1 MARLTLPKLER
12 HLYGAADILRGKM
25 DHAEFRDFIFGILF
39 LKRCSDVFDEE
50 RERVLQE
57 ELKAGANQKEAE
69 EAADDLRNYD
79 RFFVPERARWRTIL
93 EKSTEPAV
101 GDMLNKALGA
111 LSEANEVILGGVMDH
126 IDFTRKV
133 GDSILPDGK
142 LAALIRHFN
151 KYRLLDSNF
160 EHSDL
165 LGSAYEYLIYMFAE
179 AGGRK
184 GGDFYTPR
192 DVVRMMVRLIKP
204 QEGME
209 IYDPCCGSGGM
220 LIFSKRYVEE
230 NGGNGNNL
238 FLYGQD
244 SSGSAWVV
252 CKMNMILHG
261 IREKADIQNEDTLA
275 HPRHLDH
282 GELRRFDRVITN
294 PPFGINYTREGMEYR
309 ERFRY
314 GFCPESG
321 KKAELM
327 FIQHM
332 LAVLR
337 PNGVL
342 ATVAPHGV
350 LFRGG
355 KEGQIRRGFIDDDL
369 IEAVIG
375 LGPNLFYGTQIPA
388 CILVMRQNG
397 KAKPKERQGK
407 ILFINADQDYEPGR
421 AQNYLRPEHAEK
433 IIRTFDNF
441 ETVPGYSRVVDLDE
455 IKANDYNLN
464 IRRYADNAPPPEPHD
479 VRAHLLG
486 GIPKAEVQAK
496 KDLLASH
503 GLKPDALFVERDE
516 KYLDFAPA
524 IADRAAIKPAIEAN
538 ACVQRKEKKL
548 RDAFA
553 QWWESHKGRLERLP
567 GNNNVMKLRADYLAS
582 FEEALAPVGL
592 LDRFKIVGVVAT
604 WWNQAYDELKT
615 IVAQGF
621 TGLIDGWVQTIKD
634 FIEGEDDNQDDDFK
648 PLEHK
653 IVARLIPEYLQEL
666 AEAEAEIERIKAEKE
681 SFERGEHL
689 EDSDEEYDGK
699 ERNYGKELEDRIKEL
714 KGRLVE
720 KLGRVR
726 IPAVNGDDDD
736 DVSATQFLENLAKT
750 KAAAKAVQDNIA
762 ELEPIV
768 EEMMEAQQLV
778 APYKQIKKDLAA
790 ARRKYKLLKAALVK
804 RLEEAR
810 AKLSAE
816 DDKDI
821 VLDLIREGMARH
833 LERYVVA
840 HRQDVV
846 AVVESWWD
854 KYATPMQ
861 DTEKQRD
868 KAAKQL
874 AKLIGGLGYV

>member
-1 MARLTLPKLER
+1 LAKLTLPKLER

-25 DHAEFRDFIFGILF
+25 DHAEFRDFIFGMLF
-39 LKRCSDVFDEE
+39 LKRCSDVFEEE
-50 RERVLQE
+50 RERVIQE
-57 ELKAGANQKEAE
+57 ELKAGASKKEAE
-69 EAADDLRNYD
+69 ESAEDSRYYDL
-79 RFFVPERARWRTIL
+79 FFVPKRARWAQIRDHL
-93 EKSTEPAV
+93 HNNV
-101 GDMLNKALGA
+101 GDGLNKALGA
-111 LSEANEVILGGVMDH
+111 LAEANIVLSGVMDH

-133 GDSILPDGK
+133 GDSSLPDSK
-142 LAALIRHFN
+142 LRALIKHFN
-151 KYRLLDSNF
+151 KYRLRNSDF
-160 EHSDL
+160 EHTDL

-179 AGGRK
+179 SGGRK

-204 QEGME
+204 QERME
-209 IYDPCCGSGGM
+209 VYDPCCGSGGM

-230 NGGNGNNL
+230 NGGDGNNL

-244 SSGSAWVV
+244 SNGSAWVV

-261 IREKADIQNEDTLA
+261 ISEKADIQNDDTLA

-294 PPFGINYTREGMEYR
+294 PPFGINYSREGMEFK

-332 LAVLR
+332 VAVLR
-337 PNGVL
+337 PNGML

-355 KEGQIRRGFIDDDL
+355 KEGQIRKGFIDEDL

-388 CILVMRQNG
+388 CILVMRQNS
-397 KAKPKERQGK
+397 KAKPKERRGK
-407 ILFINADQDYEPGR
+407 ILFINADQDYEAGR

-433 IIRTFDNF
+433 IIRTFENY
-441 ETVPGYSRVVDLDE
+441 ETIPGYSRVVDLDE
-455 IKANDYNLN
+455 IEANDYNLN

-479 VRAHLLG
+479 VRAHLVG
-486 GIPKAEVQAK
+486 GIPKAEVEAK
-496 KDLLASH
+496 KNLLASH
-503 GLKPDALFVERDE
+503 GLKPVVLFVERDE
-516 KYLDFAPA
+516 KYFDFAPA
-524 IADRAAIKPAIEAN
+524 ITDRAAIKKVIEEN
-538 ACVQRKEKKL
+538 SGVKGKEKKL
-548 RDAFA
+548 RDAFDG
-553 QWWESHKGRLERLP
+553 WWEAQKGKIERLP
-567 GNNNVMKLRADYLAS
+567 GNNNVMKVRAAYLRS

-592 LDRFKIVGVVAT
+592 LDRFKIAGVIAS
-604 WWNQAYDELKT
+604 WWNSAYDELKT
-615 IVAQGF
+615 IVSQGF

-634 FIEGEDDNQDDDFK
+634 FIEGDDDGLDDDFK

-653 IVARLIPEYLQEL
+653 IVAKLIPEYLQEL
-666 AEAEAEIERIKAEKE
+666 ADAEAEIERCKAEKE

-699 ERNYGKELEDRIKEL
+699 DRNYGKELEDRIKEM

-720 KLGRVR
+720 KIGRVR
-726 IPAVNGDDDD
+726 IPTLNGNGDDP
-736 DVSATQFLENLAKT
+736 SPTQFLKNLAKT
-750 KAAAKAVQDNIA
+750 KAAAKAVMENI
-762 ELEPIV
+762 EDLEPIV

-778 APYKQIKKDLAA
+778 QPYKQIKKDLTA
-790 ARRKYKLLKAALVK
+790 ARRRYKALKAALVK

-810 AKLSAE
+810 AKLSAK
-816 DDKDI
+816 DDKEI

-840 HRQDVV
+840 HRQQVV
-846 AVVESWWD
+846 AVVENWWD
-854 KYATPMQ
+854 KYATPIE
-861 DTEKQRD
+861 DTEKERD
-868 KAAKQL
+868 RAAKQL
-874 AKLIGGLGYV
+874 AKLIGGLGYD

>member
-1 MARLTLPKLER
+1 MAKLTLPKLER

-25 DHAEFRDFIFGILF
+25 DHAEFRDFIFGMLF
-39 LKRCSDVFDEE
+39 LKRCSDVFEEE
-50 RERVLQE
+50 RERVIQE
-57 ELKAGANQKEAE
+57 ELKAGASKKEAE
-69 EAADDLRNYD
+69 ESAEDSRYYDL
-79 RFFVPERARWRTIL
+79 FFVPKRARWQQIRDHL
-93 EKSTEPAV
+93 HNNV
-101 GDMLNKALGA
+101 GDGLNKALGA
-111 LSEANEVILGGVMDH
+111 LAEANIVLSGVMDH

-133 GDSILPDGK
+133 GDSALPDSK
-142 LAALIRHFN
+142 LRALIKHFN
-151 KYRLLDSNF
+151 KYRLRNSDF

-179 AGGRK
+179 SGGRK

-204 QEGME
+204 QERME
-209 IYDPCCGSGGM
+209 VYDPCCGSGGM

-230 NGGNGNNL
+230 NGGDGNNL

-244 SSGSAWVV
+244 SNGSAWVV

-261 IREKADIQNEDTLA
+261 INEKADIQNDDTLA

-294 PPFGINYTREGMEYR
+294 PPFGINYSREGMEFK

-332 LAVLR
+332 VAVLR
-337 PNGVL
+337 PNGML
-342 ATVAPHGV
+342 TTVAPHGV

-355 KEGQIRRGFIDDDL
+355 KEGQIRKGFIDEDL

-388 CILVMRQNG
+388 CILVMRQNS
-397 KAKPKERQGK
+397 KAKPKERRGK
-407 ILFINADQDYEPGR
+407 ILFINADQDYEAGR

-433 IIRTFDNF
+433 IIRTFENY
-441 ETVPGYSRVVDLDE
+441 ETIPGYSRVVDLDE

-464 IRRYADNAPPPEPHD
+464 IRRYADNAPPSEPQD
-479 VRAHLLG
+479 VRAHLVG
-486 GIPKAEVQAK
+486 GIPKAEVEAK

-503 GLKPDALFVERDE
+503 GLKPVVLFVERDE
-516 KYLDFAPA
+516 KYFDFAPA
-524 IADRAAIKPAIEAN
+524 ITDRAAIKKVIEENSA
-538 ACVQRKEKKL
+538 VRRKEKKL
-548 RDAFA
+548 RDAFDGWWGA
-553 QWWESHKGRLERLP
+553 QKGKLERLP
-567 GNNNVMKLRADYLAS
+567 GNNNVMKVRAAYLRS

-592 LDRFKIVGVVAT
+592 LDRFKIAGVIAS
-604 WWNQAYDELKT
+604 WWNSAYDELKT
-615 IVAQGF
+615 IVSQGF

-634 FIEGEDDNQDDDFK
+634 FIEGDDDGLDDDFK

-653 IVARLIPEYLQEL
+653 IVAKLIPEYLQEL
-666 AEAEAEIERIKAEKE
+666 ADAEAEIERWKAEKE

-699 ERNYGKELEDRIKEL
+699 DRNYGKELEDRIKEM

-720 KLGRVR
+720 KIGRVR
-726 IPAVNGDDDD
+726 ILTLNGNGDDP
-736 DVSATQFLENLAKT
+736 SPTQFLKNLAKT
-750 KAAAKAVQDNIA
+750 KAAAKTVMENI
-762 ELEPIV
+762 EDLEPIV

-778 APYKQIKKDLAA
+778 QPYKQIKKDLTA
-790 ARRKYKLLKAALVK
+790 ARRRYKALKAALVK

-810 AKLSAE
+810 AKLSE
-816 DDKDI
+816 KVDRKI

-840 HRQDVV
+840 HRQQVV
-846 AVVESWWD
+846 AVAETWWD
-854 KYATPMQ
+854 KYATPMH
-861 DTEKQRD
+861 DTEKSRD

-874 AKLIGGLGYV
+874 AKLIGGLGYE

>member
-1 MARLTLPKLER
+1 LAKLTLPKLER

-25 DHAEFRDFIFGILF
+25 DHAEFRDFIFGMLF

-50 RERVLQE
+50 RERVIQE
-57 ELKAGANQKEAE
+57 ELKAGASKEEAE
-69 EAADDLRNYD
+69 EAAEDPRNYD
-79 RFFVPERARWRTIL
+79 NFFVPKRARWSEIRDNLHTN
-93 EKSTEPAV
+93 V
-101 GDMLNKALGA
+101 GDGLNKALGA
-111 LSEANEVILGGVMDH
+111 LAEANLVLSGVMDH

-133 GDSILPDGK
+133 GDSSLPDSK
-142 LAALIRHFN
+142 LRALIKHFN
-151 KYRLLDSNF
+151 KYRLRNSDF
-160 EHSDL
+160 EHTDL

-179 AGGRK
+179 SGGRK

-204 QEGME
+204 REGME

-230 NGGNGNNL
+230 HGGDGNNL

-261 IREKADIQNEDTLA
+261 ISQKADIQNDDTLT

-294 PPFGINYTREGMEYR
+294 PPFGINYSREGMEFK
-309 ERFRY
+309 ERFRF

-337 PNGVL
+337 PNGML

-355 KEGQIRRGFIDDDL
+355 KERDIRKGFIDEDL

-388 CILVMRQNG
+388 CILVMRQNSN
-397 KAKPKERQGK
+397 AKPKERQGK

-433 IIRTFDNF
+433 IVRTFENF
-441 ETVPGYSRVVDLDE
+441 ETIPGYSRVVDLAE

-486 GIPKAEVQAK
+486 GVPKAEIEAK
-496 KDLLASH
+496 RDLLASH
-503 GLKPDALFVERDE
+503 GLKPDVLFVDRDE
-516 KYLDFAPA
+516 KYYNFVPA
-524 IADRAAIKPAIEAN
+524 ITDRAAIKKTIEENPGVRRREQELRN
-538 ACVQRKEKKL
+538 AFSRWWDTNKAKL
-548 RDAFA
+548 
-553 QWWESHKGRLERLP
+553 EGLP
-567 GNNNVMKLRADYLAS
+567 GNNNVMQVRADYLVT
-582 FEEALAPVGL
+582 FEEALVPVGL
-592 LDRFKIVGVVAT
+592 LDRFKIAGVIAS
-604 WWNQAYDELKT
+604 WWNHAYDELKT

-634 FIEGEDDNQDDDFK
+634 FIEGEDDTQDDDFK

-653 IVARLIPEYLQEL
+653 IVAKLIPEYLQEL
-666 AEAEAEIERIKAEKE
+666 AEAEAEIERLKAEKE
-681 SFERGEHL
+681 AFERGEHL

-699 ERNYGKELEDRIKEL
+699 ERNYAKELKQEADTAKGRIKEL
-714 KGRLVE
+714 LVKVSFPTKGIDFSAISAAEYLERITKPANRNAVE
-720 KLGRVR
+720 ANRTEILDLLDTFIRNT
-726 IPAVNGDDDD
+726 A
-736 DVSATQFLENLAKT
+736 LL
-750 KAAAKAVQDNIA
+750 
-762 ELEPIV
+762 
-768 EEMMEAQQLV
+768 
-778 APYKQIKKDLAA
+778 APYAEISKALTEARKKYRA
-790 ARRKYKLLKAALVK
+790 LKAALVK

-816 DDKDI
+816 DDKAI
-821 VLDLIREGMARH
+821 VLDLIREGLARH
-833 LERYVVA
+833 LERFVAA
-840 HRQDVV
+840 HRQEVV
-846 AVVESWWD
+846 AIAEKWWD
-854 KYATPMQ
+854 KYAVPMR
-861 DTEKQRD
+861 DIEKERD

-874 AKLIGGLGYV
+874 AKLIGGLGYVR

>member
-1 MARLTLPKLER
+1 MAKLTLPRLEK

-25 DHAEFRDFIFGILF
+25 DHAEFRDFIFGMLF
-39 LKRCSDVFDEE
+39 LKRCSDVFEEE
-50 RERVLQE
+50 RERVIHE
-57 ELKAGANQKEAE
+57 EMKSGAAKAEAE
-69 EAADDLRNYD
+69 DAAEDSRNYD
-79 RFFVPERARWRTIL
+79 LFFVPKRARWSEIRDNL
-93 EKSTEPAV
+93 HANV
-101 GDMLNKALGA
+101 GDGLNKALGDLA
-111 LSEANEVILGGVMDH
+111 EVNLVLSGVMDH

-133 GDSILPDGK
+133 GDSSLPDSK
-142 LAALIRHFN
+142 LRALINHFN
-151 KYRLLDSNF
+151 KYRLRNSDF
-160 EHSDL
+160 EHTDL

-179 AGGRK
+179 SGGRK

-204 QEGME
+204 REKME

-230 NGGNGNNL
+230 HGGDGNNL

-261 IREKADIQNEDTLA
+261 IPEKAEIHNEDTLA
-275 HPRHLDH
+275 HPKHLEH

-309 ERFRY
+309 ERFRF

-337 PNGVL
+337 PNGML

-355 KEGQIRRGFIDDDL
+355 KEGQIRKGFLDEDL

-375 LGPNLFYGTQIPA
+375 LGPSLFYGTQIPA
-388 CILVMRQNG
+388 CILVMRQ
-397 KAKPKERQGK
+397 KSAAKPKERQGK

-433 IIRTFDNF
+433 IVRTFENY
-441 ETVPGYSRVVDLDE
+441 ETIPGYSRVVDLVE
-455 IKANDYNLN
+455 IIANDYNLN

-479 VRAHLLG
+479 VRAHLVG
-486 GIPKAEVQAK
+486 GIPKAEVAAK
-496 KDLLASH
+496 KDRLASH
-503 GLKPDALFVERDE
+503 GLKLDVLFVDRDE
-516 KYLDFAPA
+516 KYYNFSPA
-524 IADRAAIKPAIEAN
+524 ITDRAAIKKAIEEN
-538 ACVQRKEKKL
+538 AGVQRKEKKL
-548 RDAFA
+548 RDAFS
-553 QWWESHKGRLERLP
+553 QWWDTHKGKLERLP
-567 GNNNVMKLRADYLAS
+567 GNNNVMKVRADYLVT

-592 LDRFKIVGVVAT
+592 LDRFKIAGVIAS
-604 WWNQAYDELKT
+604 WWNHAYDELKT

-621 TGLIDGWVQTIKD
+621 TGLIDGWVQTIRD
-634 FIEGEDDNQDDDFK
+634 FIEGEDDSQDDDFK

-653 IVARLIPEYLQEL
+653 IVAKLIPEYLQEL
-666 AEAEAEIERIKAEKE
+666 VEAEAEIERIKAEKE
-681 SFERGEHL
+681 AFERGEHL

-699 ERNYGKELEDRIKEL
+699 DRNYGKELEDRIKDL

-720 KLGRVR
+720 KIGRVR
-726 IPAVNGDDDD
+726 IPALNGDDDEM
-736 DVSATQFLENLAKT
+736 SATQFLENLSKT
-750 KAAAKAVQDNIA
+750 KAAAKAVQENIS

-778 APYKQIKKDLAA
+778 GPYKQIKKDLAA
-790 ARRKYKLLKAALVK
+790 ARRKYKALKSALVK

-810 AKLSAE
+810 AKLSTKE
-816 DDKDI
+816 DKEI

-840 HRQDVV
+840 HRQQVV
-846 AVVESWWD
+846 AVAESWWG
-854 KYATPMQ
+854 KYAVPMQ
-861 DTEKQRD
+861 DTEKERE

-874 AKLIGGLGYV
+874 DEMLGGLSYV

>member
-1 MARLTLPKLER
+1 MAKLTLPRLER

-25 DHAEFRDFIFGILF
+25 DHAEFRDFIFGMLF
-39 LKRCSDVFDEE
+39 LKRCSDVFEEE
-50 RERVLQE
+50 RERVIHE
-57 ELKAGANQKEAE
+57 EMKSGAAKEEAE
-69 EAADDLRNYD
+69 DAAEDSRNYD
-79 RFFVPERARWRTIL
+79 LFFVPKRARWSEIRDNLHTN
-93 EKSTEPAV
+93 V
-101 GDMLNKALGA
+101 GDGLNKALGDLA
-111 LSEANEVILGGVMDH
+111 EVNLVLSGVMDH

-133 GDSILPDGK
+133 GDSSLPDNK
-142 LAALIRHFN
+142 LRALIKHFN
-151 KYRLLDSNF
+151 KYRLRNSDF
-160 EHSDL
+160 EHTDL

-179 AGGRK
+179 SGGRK

-204 QEGME
+204 KEKME

-230 NGGNGNNL
+230 HGGDGNNL

-261 IREKADIQNEDTLA
+261 IREKAEIHNDDTLA
-275 HPRHLDH
+275 HPKHLEH

-309 ERFRY
+309 ERFRF

-337 PNGVL
+337 PNGML

-355 KEGQIRRGFIDDDL
+355 KEGQIRKGFLDEDL

-375 LGPNLFYGTQIPA
+375 LGPSLFYGTQIPA
-388 CILVMRQNG
+388 CILVMRQ
-397 KAKPKERQGK
+397 KSAAKPKERQGK

-433 IIRTFDNF
+433 IVRTFENY
-441 ETVPGYSRVVDLDE
+441 ETIPGYSRVVDLDE
-455 IKANDYNLN
+455 IIANDYNLN

-503 GLKPDALFVERDE
+503 GLKPEVLFVDRDE
-516 KYLDFAPA
+516 KYYDFAPA
-524 IADRAAIKPAIEAN
+524 IADRAAIKKAIEEN
-538 ACVQRKEKKL
+538 VGVQRKEKKL

-553 QWWESHKGRLERLP
+553 EWWITHKGKLERLP
-567 GNNNVMKLRADYLAS
+567 GNNNVMKVRADYLVT

-592 LDRFKIVGVVAT
+592 LDRFKIAGVIAS
-604 WWNQAYDELKT
+604 WWNHAYDELKT

-621 TGLIDGWVQTIKD
+621 TGLIDGWVQTIRD
-634 FIEGEDDNQDDDFK
+634 FIEGEDDTQDDDFK

-653 IVARLIPEYLQEL
+653 IVAKLIPEYIQEL
-666 AEAEAEIERIKAEKE
+666 AEAEAEIERLKAEKE

-699 ERNYGKELEDRIKEL
+699 ERNYGKELEDRIKQL

-720 KLGRVR
+720 KIGRVR
-726 IPAVNGDDDD
+726 IPALDGDNDEM
-736 DVSATQFLENLAKT
+736 SATQFLENLSKT
-750 KAAAKAVQDNIA
+750 KAAAKAVQENIS

-778 APYKQIKKDLAA
+778 GPYKQIKKDLAA
-790 ARRKYKLLKAALVK
+790 ARRKYKALKAALVK

-810 AKLSAE
+810 AELSAK
-816 DDKDI
+816 DDKEI

-840 HRQDVV
+840 HRQQVV
-846 AVVESWWD
+846 AVAENWWD

-861 DTEKQRD
+861 DIEKERD

-874 AKLIGGLGYV
+874 AKLIGGLGYGQL

>member
-1 MARLTLPKLER
+1 MAKLTLPRLER

-25 DHAEFRDFIFGILF
+25 DHAEFRDFIFGMLF
-39 LKRCSDVFDEE
+39 LKRCSDVFEEE
-50 RERVLQE
+50 RERVIHE
-57 ELKAGANQKEAE
+57 EMKSGAAKEEAE
-69 EAADDLRNYD
+69 DAAEDSRNYD
-79 RFFVPERARWRTIL
+79 LFFVPKRARWSEIRDNLHTN
-93 EKSTEPAV
+93 V
-101 GDMLNKALGA
+101 GDGLNKALGDLA
-111 LSEANEVILGGVMDH
+111 EVNLVLSGVMDH

-133 GDSILPDGK
+133 GDSSLPDNK
-142 LAALIRHFN
+142 LRALIKHFN
-151 KYRLLDSNF
+151 KYRLRNSDF
-160 EHSDL
+160 EHTDL

-179 AGGRK
+179 SGGRK

-204 QEGME
+204 KEKME

-230 NGGNGNNL
+230 HGGDGNNL

-261 IREKADIQNEDTLA
+261 IREKAEIHNDDTLA
-275 HPRHLDH
+275 HPKHLEH

-309 ERFRY
+309 ERFRF

-337 PNGVL
+337 PNGML

-355 KEGQIRRGFIDDDL
+355 KEGQIRKGFLDEDL

-375 LGPNLFYGTQIPA
+375 LGPSLFYGTQIPA
-388 CILVMRQNG
+388 CILVMRQ
-397 KAKPKERQGK
+397 KSAAKPKERQGK

-433 IIRTFDNF
+433 IVRTFENY
-441 ETVPGYSRVVDLDE
+441 ETIPGYSRVVDLDE
-455 IKANDYNLN
+455 IIANDYNLN

-503 GLKPDALFVERDE
+503 GLKPEVLFVDRDE
-516 KYLDFAPA
+516 KYYDFAPA
-524 IADRAAIKPAIEAN
+524 IADRAAIKKAIEEN
-538 ACVQRKEKKL
+538 VGVQRKEKKL

-553 QWWESHKGRLERLP
+553 EWWITHKGKLERLP
-567 GNNNVMKLRADYLAS
+567 GNNNVMKVRADYLVT

-592 LDRFKIVGVVAT
+592 LDRFKIAGVIAS
-604 WWNQAYDELKT
+604 WWNHAYDELKT

-621 TGLIDGWVQTIKD
+621 TGLIDGWVQTIRD
-634 FIEGEDDNQDDDFK
+634 FIEGEDDTQDDDFK

-653 IVARLIPEYLQEL
+653 IVAKLIPEYIQEL
-666 AEAEAEIERIKAEKE
+666 AEAEAEIERLKAEKE

-699 ERNYGKELEDRIKEL
+699 ERNYGKELEDRIKQL

-720 KLGRVR
+720 KIGRVR
-726 IPAVNGDDDD
+726 IPALDGDNDEM
-736 DVSATQFLENLAKT
+736 SATQFLENLSKT
-750 KAAAKAVQDNIA
+750 KAAAKAVQENIS

-768 EEMMEAQQLV
+768 EEMMDAQQLV
-778 APYKQIKKDLAA
+778 SPYKQIKKDLAA
-790 ARRKYKLLKAALVK
+790 ARKKYKALKSALVK

-810 AKLSAE
+810 AELSAK
-816 DDKDI
+816 DDKEI

-840 HRQDVV
+840 HRQQVV
-846 AVVESWWD
+846 AVAENWWD
-854 KYATPMQ
+854 KYAVPM
-861 DTEKQRD
+861 DVIEKDRER
-868 KAAKQL
+868 AARALSKMV
-874 AKLIGGLGYV
+874 GGLGYGL